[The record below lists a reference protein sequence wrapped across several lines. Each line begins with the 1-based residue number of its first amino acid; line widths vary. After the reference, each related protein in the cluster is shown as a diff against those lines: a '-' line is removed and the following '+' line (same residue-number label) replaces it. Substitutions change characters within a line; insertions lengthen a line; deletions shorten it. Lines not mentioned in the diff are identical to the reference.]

1 MFEESITVKG
11 EKYILGPYLASGLIG
26 TVFPAW
32 KDGDKRK
39 TPVKAVKVR
48 APNLTDDL
56 RKKFLLE
63 FQTLINLNKKWEE
76 LHPSKPS
83 PFPIMEK
90 VEREDGTDILV
101 MDYIPD
107 EKIVSRVFKDSKTS
121 IELEARY
128 LGAARQYIQML
139 RTLHQAGY
147 TCPDRKTPDVRWHE
161 DRLVVLDWNVVKEK
175 ENPLPEDIQQD
186 YYLFGSMWHQFL
198 TGRYASVNLNVLDD
212 EYWGDLSIGTRV
224 LLKSLLQGQYAD
236 DSESKIETYIGKL
249 LDWRGKD
256 APSLAILASKSLEE
270 IKRWEDEIQSLI
282 KNRDENTPYEKFSD
296 KDLDALTQVD
306 LAWRLGGDS
315 YQEDRGKLIRFIQDR
330 PKRFTYYAQIALLR
344 GNYQSGLDAANRL
357 HNGMRAADADLRL
370 LLERW
375 RVLLQTAASQ
385 PDTFREPAKT
395 YSDWLSNFREP
406 SSDED
411 ALQFWQK
418 QLDNFPKALSLEKS
432 NLEVFLKELEIRRAW
447 AGFHKLEINGEYAQA
462 KQVLADVRQLLEKIN
477 LLNSE
482 YADVLKQSAFGDLE
496 KYEKDIAGKVAAES
510 AFDALQETADF
521 ATHGLMSYKYLRYC
535 IQDSSGYEKWKKE
548 LQSILNDITYLPSIV
563 PQVKSND
570 DVAQIVSILCK
581 LLHHEGIL
589 RGLGLESNQVLDWLR
604 ELPFQIGLEGV
615 ESRLTAAN
623 YLSLQTI
630 PSHLQTDVSQIQLKY
645 VRDAFAKTQKLA
657 EQGNL
662 SSIGYENVRKLYE
675 SCKFMSFQKDENYA

>member
-32 KDGDKRK
+32 KDGDERK
-39 TPVKAVKVR
+39 KLVKAVKVR

-56 RKKFLLE
+56 KKKFLLE
-63 FQTLINLNKKWEE
+63 FQTLSNLNKKWEA

-121 IELEARY
+121 IELEVRY
-128 LGAARQYIQML
+128 LEAARQYIQML

-198 TGRYASVNLNVLDD
+198 TGRYAAVNLNMLDD

-224 LLKSLLQGQYAD
+224 LLKSLLQGQYTD

-256 APSLAILASKSLEE
+256 ASTLAMVARKSWDE
-270 IKRWEDEIQSLI
+270 IKMLEDVIQSLLKSKQKEDSYI
-282 KNRDENTPYEKFSD
+282 NFTDN
-296 KDLDALTQVD
+296 DLDALIQID
-306 LAWRLGGDS
+306 LAWRLGGDV
-315 YQEDRGKLIRFIQDR
+315 YQEDRGKLIQFIQDR
-330 PKRFTYYAQIALLR
+330 PKRFIYYAQIALLR

-357 HNGMRAADADLRL
+357 HNGMRAADAGLRL

-375 RVLLQTAASQ
+375 RVLLQTAISQ

-432 NLEVFLKELEIRRAW
+432 NLEVFLKELELRRAW
-447 AGFHKLEINGEYAQA
+447 AEFHKLEISGKYAQA
-462 KQVLADVRQLLEKIN
+462 QQVLTNVRELLDEIN
-477 LLNSE
+477 SLNSE
-482 YADVLKQSAFGDLE
+482 YADVLKQAVLGNLE
-496 KYEKDIAGKVAAES
+496 KYEKDIVGKVTAES
-510 AFDALQETADF
+510 EFGILQETAEF
-521 ATHGLMSYKYLRYC
+521 ATQGLMAYKYLRYR
-535 IQDSSGYEKWKKE
+535 IQDGEWQTK
-548 LQSILNDITYLPSIV
+548 LQSVLNDITNLSSIV
-563 PQVKSND
+563 PQVKSNN
-570 DVAQIVSILCK
+570 DVTQIIGILCK
-581 LLHHEGIL
+581 LLSYEGIF
-589 RGLGLESNQVLDWLR
+589 RGLGLESNQVLVWLR
-604 ELPFQIGLEGV
+604 ELRFPPGLEGV
-615 ESRLTAAN
+615 ESRLSVAN
-623 YLSLQTI
+623 YFSKSII
-630 PSHLQTDVSQIQLKY
+630 PSYLYKDVSEIQIAY
-645 VRDAFAKTQKLA
+645 VHDAFVELAKCQDLTDIEYKEAL
-657 EQGNL
+657 EFYKSCNFTL
-662 SSIGYENVRKLYE
+662 RKE
-675 SCKFMSFQKDENYA
+675 G